1 MGAASQL
8 YKPAESDSF
17 DCEVRGVITTPQA
30 IVELHDYRF
39 HGPQEADFEPRRGFL
54 DLALSRRPGDPRG
67 RYLDVPRAGPQLMG
81 DIIFIPAGSRLR
93 SQWGGGAQRSVC
105 LEFAAPRENDGWTPP
120 ELDASLDVRS
130 PFVREG
136 LLRLAREIEE
146 PGFESALMA
155 EAICVQLGIDL
166 GRYFRAT
173 RSAEPQ
179 GTGRLSTVQLKRIED
194 MLEAAGPRP
203 SVAELAR
210 ECGVST
216 RHFFRVFRMTT
227 GVTLSEFAV
236 ERRIMRAR
244 ALLVERKQPIKQIS
258 WACGFES
265 AAAFSAAFR
274 RATGF
279 RPREFQR
286 MLTN

>member
-1 MGAASQL
+1 MVATSL
-8 YKPAESDSF
+8 LFKPTVSESF
-17 DCEVRGVITTPQA
+17 DCRVRGAIKTTQA
-30 IVELHDYRF
+30 TIELHDYRF
-39 HGPQEADFEPRRGFL
+39 HGPQDADFEPRFGFL
-54 DLALSRRPGDPRG
+54 DLALSPRPGDPRG
-67 RYLDVPRAGPQLMG
+67 RYLDAPQAGPQLMG

-105 LEFAAPRENDGWTPP
+105 LEFASSRESDGWSLA
-120 ELDASLDVRS
+120 ELEASLDVRS
-130 PFVREG
+130 PFVREAM
-136 LLRLAREIEE
+136 LRLAREIEE

-166 GRYFRAT
+166 GRYFRAS
-173 RSAEPQ
+173 RSIEPA
-179 GTGRLSTVQLKRIED
+179 TGRLGAAQLKRIEE
-194 MLEAAGPRP
+194 MLEASGPRP
-203 SVAELAR
+203 SVADLAR
-210 ECGVST
+210 ECRVST
-216 RHFFRVFRMTT
+216 RHFFRVFRQTT
-227 GVTLSEFAV
+227 GMTLSEYAV
-236 ERRIMRAR
+236 ERRIARAR
-244 ALLVERKQPIKQIS
+244 TLLAERRQPIKQIS